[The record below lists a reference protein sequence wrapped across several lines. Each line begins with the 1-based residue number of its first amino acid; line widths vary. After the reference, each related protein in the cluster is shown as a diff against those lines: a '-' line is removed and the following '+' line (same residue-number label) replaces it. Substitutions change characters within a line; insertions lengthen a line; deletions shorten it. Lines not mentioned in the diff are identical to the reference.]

1 MQLEFG
7 GGETPRQKT
16 YTQVDV
22 RKLNDNTI
30 VCNAW
35 DIEKHV
41 KKNTVTDIYSRH
53 FFEHLTHD
61 QAKRTLDA
69 WFNLCKDDARIV
81 LLCPNMNLHLWQWNN
96 WDKLTEEQK
105 NHCRAGFWG
114 WQREGD
120 ESAWDL
126 HKSGYDFPK
135 LKELVEQHKFKNI
148 KKMMPDGPQDK
159 HLAVEFFK

>member
-7 GGETPRQKT
+7 GGENPRQKT

-35 DIEKHV
+35 NIEKHV
-41 KKNTVTDIYSRH
+41 EKNTVTDIYSRH

-61 QAKRTLDA
+61 QAKRTLNA
-69 WFNLCKDDARIV
+69 WYNICVDGAEITMLV
-81 LLCPNMNLHLWQWNN
+81 PNMNLHLWQWNN
-96 WDKLTEEQK
+96 WDKLTEEEK
-105 NHCRAGFWG
+105 DHCRAGFWG

-120 ESAWDL
+120 DSNWDL
-126 HKSGYDFPK
+126 HKSGYDFK
-135 LKELVEQHKFKNI
+135 RLKELVEQHNFKNV
-148 KKMMPDGPQDK
+148 KKFMPDGHKDK
-159 HLAVEFFK
+159 HLAVRFYK

>member
-7 GGETPRQKT
+7 GGESPRQKS
-16 YTQVDV
+16 YIQVDV

-41 KKNTVTDIYSRH
+41 EKNIVTDIYSRH

-69 WFNLCKDDARIV
+69 WYSVCKVGARIV
-81 LLCPNMNLHLWQWNN
+81 YCVL
-96 WDKLTEEQK
+96 
-105 NHCRAGFWG
+105 
-114 WQREGD
+114 
-120 ESAWDL
+120 
-126 HKSGYDFPK
+126 
-135 LKELVEQHKFKNI
+135 I
-148 KKMMPDGPQDK
+148 
-159 HLAVEFFK
+159 

>member
-7 GGETPRQKT
+7 GGENPRQKT

-41 KKNTVTDIYSRH
+41 EKNTVTDIYSRH

-69 WFNLCKDDARIV
+69 WYNICKDDARIV

-105 NHCRAGFWG
+105 IIVVLVFGVGKEKVMRALGIYINQVMTF
-114 WQREGD
+114 
-120 ESAWDL
+120 L
-126 HKSGYDFPK
+126 
-135 LKELVEQHKFKNI
+135 N
-148 KKMMPDGPQDK
+148 
-159 HLAVEFFK
+159 